1 MGGGVLSFTA
11 MTTVSGIPMANDEDA
26 RWARAFLG
34 HDAIMT
40 YDRSPGKTS
49 YEASA
54 EVLRRV
60 IRSGLL
66 RFTAR
71 HDSAEDF
78 YRLKA
83 RRCTAMSR
91 IFIPAYCF
99 AISRQD
105 LRDRPSRFFDAHR
118 LLATR
123 VLGGFG
129 IRFTVQFNLF
139 AGSVLG
145 LGTPAQV
152 AMLEDFQRDGALGCF
167 ALTEVGAGV
176 SSGLVVETTAT
187 FDAARDGFHLRTPT
201 PRAAKNW
208 ISQGLTA
215 EWCVVMADLV
225 LPSGGRG
232 GHYGPHPF
240 LMRLRDGP
248 GGALARGVEAR
259 DMGGKTVANDL
270 DNARLSFGEGCFLPR
285 GALLGRFCA
294 VSPAGAYESRAPNGA
309 SRLKIE
315 VIGQRLLTGRL
326 CIASAALVATRVL
339 FARTRAYTDARR
351 VAGQDPA
358 KGECMTT
365 LPQLADLYARTDA
378 EISRMERFCAVVE
391 AELSAHLRAGTTPP
405 DALVEAIGVAKI
417 RAVRAGIEAAHKL
430 KHEVG
435 SFALMRAARRS

>member
-26 RWARAFLG
+26 RWARAFLS

-60 IRSGLL
+60 IKSGLL
-66 RFTAR
+66 RFT
-71 HDSAEDF
+71 
-78 YRLKA
+78 
-83 RRCTAMSR
+83 
-91 IFIPAYCF
+91 
-99 AISRQD
+99 D

-215 EWCVVMADLV
+215 EWCVVMAD
-225 LPSGGRG
+225 
-232 GHYGPHPF
+232 
-240 LMRLRDGP
+240 RL
-248 GGALARGVEAR
+248 A
-259 DMGGKTVANDL
+259 
-270 DNARLSFGEGCFLPR
+270 GC
-285 GALLGRFCA
+285 
-294 VSPAGAYESRAPNGA
+294 S
-309 SRLKIE
+309 
-315 VIGQRLLTGRL
+315 
-326 CIASAALVATRVL
+326 
-339 FARTRAYTDARR
+339 
-351 VAGQDPA
+351 
-358 KGECMTT
+358 
-365 LPQLADLYARTDA
+365 
-378 EISRMERFCAVVE
+378 
-391 AELSAHLRAGTTPP
+391 
-405 DALVEAIGVAKI
+405 
-417 RAVRAGIEAAHKL
+417 
-430 KHEVG
+430 
-435 SFALMRAARRS
+435 